1 MNLRQAAFPTAED
14 GGWHP
19 EVIKTAIRVRGTT
32 LSKLALDHGL
42 PESSCRVALI
52 RPHPEADKVIS
63 KFLAVPLC
71 ELWPSRYDDDGNAI
85 RHEREEPTQ
94 DRDPAHRLISGA
106 A

>member
-1 MNLRQAAFPTAED
+1 MRPTKWPTAED

-19 EVIKTAIRVRGTT
+19 EVIKAAVRVRGTT

-52 RPHPEADKVIS
+52 RPHPEADRAIS
-63 KFLAVPLC
+63 KFLGVPLS
-71 ELWPSRYDDDGNAI
+71 ELWPSRYDADGNAI
-85 RHEREEPTQ
+85 RHERDEVSA
-94 DRDPAHRLISGA
+94 AHVENHRQIGTA